1 MRKFVLDN
9 DCLIKLTK
17 AGALDALVKSATC
30 FVPKEVFEEVV
41 IVGKRLLY
49 KDAEEISRIVEQGRI
64 QIVTVMYQPHLTL
77 GKGEVAAKELA
88 KKVRS
93 DVVLSDD
100 QRLLNELESEG
111 IAFMNSAHAIVW
123 LKETKAVTRDEALMM
138 IKRLSPFIS
147 EGSHQT
153 AITMLGGKRT

>member
-1 MRKFVLDN
+1 MRKFVLDS

-17 AGALDALVKSATC
+17 VGALDALVKSAAC

-64 QIVTVMYQPHLTL
+64 QVVQVVCQPHPAL
-77 GKGEVAAKELA
+77 GKGEVAVKELA

-93 DVVLSDD
+93 DAVLSDD
-100 QRLLNELESEG
+100 RRFLSELESEG
-111 IAFMNSAHAIVW
+111 IAFMNSAQMIVW
-123 LKETKAVTRDEALMM
+123 LKGIKAITHNNALMM
-138 IKRLSPFIS
+138 IERLRPFIG
-147 EGSHQT
+147 EGSYQT
-153 AITMLGGKRT
+153 AITMIGGKRT